1 MNATGISAFSGFR
14 APHRSL
20 SISKRV
26 GVEDAFPIVLED
38 GGKASAIMAVVRLFA
53 SFPCCDAYGG
63 ADARRRFAR
72 RAFLRT
78 YGKVPVF
85 DLLDFKE

>member
-1 MNATGISAFSGFR
+1 MNTTSISVFSGFR

-26 GVEDAFPIVLED
+26 GVEDAFPVVLGD
-38 GGKASAIMAVVRLFA
+38 GGEASVMMAVVRLFA
-53 SFPCCDAYGG
+53 SFPCCDACGG
-63 ADARRRFAR
+63 GEARRRFAR

-85 DLLDFKE
+85 DLLDSKE